1 MRASPP
7 FLLLMGS
14 ELNATALF
22 AEAMRLAKL
31 GQLAAAESRLR
42 QCLDAMPGSTML
54 LGNLAA
60 LLVMQGKYPEA
71 RISIE
76 QVLAIDPNIAEAW
89 LNLGIIEEE
98 QHADFEAALGNFEAA
113 LKLRANYPEA
123 HYNRAN
129 MLAKMYR
136 LEDAIASYRQALKL
150 APGYVDALHN
160 LANTLRSAKQPA
172 LALEAFNAA
181 IKLNPSA
188 DLYAN
193 RGYALRDVGQY
204 QAAIKSFDKALQLDP
219 AAASC
224 HGIRLHSKAQICD
237 WSNWQGQLEEMID
250 SIDRREP
257 AATPLS
263 VLQLVDSGP
272 LQRQAAE
279 LWTTLN
285 YPAQQ
290 QAQATLS
297 VTPQS
302 NSKLRVGYFSADF
315 SDHPVAKFLVNLLE
329 HHDKSHF
336 ESIGFSLARAPGD
349 AMQQRISSA
358 FDQFHDVS
366 QKSDHDIAS
375 LARRLGVDIAIDLGG
390 HTAQGRPGIFA
401 LRAAP
406 IQVNYLGYPGTMGA
420 SYTDYLMAD
429 AVVIPRQNANWYCER
444 IVALPNLY
452 TNAYLAEDVSV
463 TAQRSDYQLPVS
475 SVVYCCLSNTWK
487 LDPVMFASWMQIL
500 KSTGDSVL
508 LLLGTDPL
516 VITNLRSEAKKSGVD
531 PKRLVFSGRVAKS
544 EYLARFRLADVFLDT
559 YPYNA
564 ATTALDALFMGLPLV
579 TLCGATY
586 ASRQAASVLATLGMG
601 ELVTTSHADY
611 QALAIALGQ
620 DPQRLSALKVRL
632 AAAAA
637 SSPAFDAKRYTT
649 HVEAAFSAMQT
660 LRRQGLSPDHIDIDA
675 TTRA

>member
-285 YPAQQ
+285 
-290 QAQATLS
+290 
-297 VTPQS
+297 
-302 NSKLRVGYFSADF
+302 
-315 SDHPVAKFLVNLLE
+315 
-329 HHDKSHF
+329 
-336 ESIGFSLARAPGD
+336 
-349 AMQQRISSA
+349 
-358 FDQFHDVS
+358 
-366 QKSDHDIAS
+366 
-375 LARRLGVDIAIDLGG
+375 
-390 HTAQGRPGIFA
+390 
-401 LRAAP
+401 
-406 IQVNYLGYPGTMGA
+406 
-420 SYTDYLMAD
+420 
-429 AVVIPRQNANWYCER
+429 
-444 IVALPNLY
+444 
-452 TNAYLAEDVSV
+452 
-463 TAQRSDYQLPVS
+463 
-475 SVVYCCLSNTWK
+475 
-487 LDPVMFASWMQIL
+487 
-500 KSTGDSVL
+500 
-508 LLLGTDPL
+508 
-516 VITNLRSEAKKSGVD
+516 
-531 PKRLVFSGRVAKS
+531 SGRVTTILRSSKRRRRCPSRHRAIANCVS
-544 EYLARFRLADVFLDT
+544 ATSQQTSQTIRSPSFLSI
-559 YPYNA
+559 
-564 ATTALDALFMGLPLV
+564 
-579 TLCGATY
+579 C
-586 ASRQAASVLATLGMG
+586 SSI
-601 ELVTTSHADY
+601 TTSRTLKASAFPSPVL
-611 QALAIALGQ
+611 QAM
-620 DPQRLSALKVRL
+620 RCSSASQ
-632 AAAAA
+632 APSI
-637 SSPAFDAKRYTT
+637 SS
-649 HVEAAFSAMQT
+649 MM
-660 LRRQGLSPDHIDIDA
+660 
-675 TTRA
+675 